1 MINWTVKIITLK
13 MQLFSGDSCN
23 IMHNQ
28 SLALNPTNQMV
39 YVLICLWLKILKIL
53 RMIILLNIFK
63 IMHVCWVWYIMIGA
77 LFRKTQ
83 ELMIIG
89 RRNGWME
96 DWKTKVMGCRWLRNK
111 LEKWSMRYRRSLKIP
126 IKAMMNYIQAVLN
139 DKNYY

>member
-1 MINWTVKIITLK
+1 MINWTVKITTLK
-13 MQLFSGDSCN
+13 TQLFSGDSCN
-23 IMHNQ
+23 IMYNQ

-39 YVLICLWLKILKIL
+39 YVLICLWFQILKIL

-96 DWKTKVMGCRWLRNK
+96 DRKAKVKSWRWLRNK

-139 DKNYY
+139 DQNYF